1 MEGLN
6 IFPSYLSLLATK
18 KFHPE
23 SKLLIPHQVINPRT
37 SQDRMLL
44 SFKLT
49 CFPRDMTGSYIGMC
63 LPMNPHIQH
72 SLQAEQGGCF
82 IHRRA
87 GPAEGAVAAL
97 SLRTR
102 STPSPPAGVPAEA
115 LPSQGSKSLCRAQPW
130 CCCCECGDNLP
141 GEATGTVPSQRQE
154 QDFPLSATSSAL
166 LFGALFSPMKWVTN

>member
-97 SLRTR
+97 SLIPQNQEHTQSSCWCPCR
-102 STPSPPAGVPAEA
+102 SFAFPGQQIPLQSPA
-115 LPSQGSKSLCRAQPW
+115 L
-130 CCCCECGDNLP
+130 
-141 GEATGTVPSQRQE
+141 V
-154 QDFPLSATSSAL
+154 L
-166 LFGALFSPMKWVTN
+166 LL